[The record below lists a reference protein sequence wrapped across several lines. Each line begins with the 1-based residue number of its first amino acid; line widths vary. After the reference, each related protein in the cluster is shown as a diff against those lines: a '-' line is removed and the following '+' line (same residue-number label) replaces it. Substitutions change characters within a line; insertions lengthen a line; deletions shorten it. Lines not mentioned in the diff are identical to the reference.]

1 MRGLV
6 QSLTEVN
13 GAVTVFGLEDE
24 KTQEDI
30 AQWAPLEVKSFTPSG
45 VLPWG
50 YSNQLLPALLD
61 GGFDVL
67 LTHGLWKYSSLASHR
82 WHRATGRPYIIHPHG
97 MLDPWAV
104 RNAKWKKRIAY
115 LAYERAHLAGA
126 ACIRA
131 LCDAEAQAIRAFGLP
146 NRI

>member
-1 MRGLV
+1 MKIACVVDSLSRNAGGLFQSVRGLV

-61 GGFDVL
+61 L
-67 LTHGLWKYSSLASHR
+67 SL
-82 WHRATGRPYIIHPHG
+82 IH
-97 MLDPWAV
+97 
-104 RNAKWKKRIAY
+104 I
-115 LAYERAHLAGA
+115 
-126 ACIRA
+126 
-131 LCDAEAQAIRAFGLP
+131 
-146 NRI
+146 